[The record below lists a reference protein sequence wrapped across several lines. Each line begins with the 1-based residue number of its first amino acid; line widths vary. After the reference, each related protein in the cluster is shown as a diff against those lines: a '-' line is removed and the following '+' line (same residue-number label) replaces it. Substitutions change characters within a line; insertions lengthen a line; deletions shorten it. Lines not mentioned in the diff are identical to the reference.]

1 MNGPELYHH
10 GILGQKWG
18 VRRYQNDDGT
28 WTIAGKERRRVLRK
42 WDPRRFQNEDG
53 SLTEEGKAR
62 YMDAARRGKL
72 NYKKL
77 SNADLDMINNRFNK
91 ERLYKKNVEEAM
103 ASLPSVKLKNAL
115 LKVGEEA
122 AKSAL
127 DALSKGSGG
136 MGDMLKTAFT
146 IAPEKSKGGGG
157 SKGEKPKDEKP
168 KGMSSEETVPKE
180 EKKEVAKKVKKGKD
194 VSESVMEYIGGR
206 SVADISSNGFTLS
219 PVGSGYIMSPYG
231 SGWTSVWQNYD

>member
-1 MNGPELYHH
+1 
-10 GILGQKWG
+10 
-18 VRRYQNDDGT
+18 
-28 WTIAGKERRRVLRK
+28 
-42 WDPRRFQNEDG
+42 
-53 SLTEEGKAR
+53 
-62 YMDAARRGKL
+62 
-72 NYKKL
+72 
-77 SNADLDMINNRFNK
+77 
-91 ERLYKKNVEEAM
+91 M

-122 AKSAL
+122 AKGAL

-146 IAPEKSKGGGG
+146 VAPEKGKGSGG
-157 SKGEKPKDEKP
+157 SKGEQPKGEKP
-168 KGMSSEETVPKE
+168 KGTASEETTPKE

-194 VSESVMEYIGGR
+194 AAESVMEYIGGR

-231 SGWTSVWQNYD
+231 SGWTSGWQNYD

>member
-28 WTIAGKERRRVLRK
+28 WTIAGKERRRVMRK

-122 AKSAL
+122 IKDVMDAFSKS
-127 DALSKGSGG
+127 SGG
-136 MGDMLKTAFT
+136 IGDMLKTAFT
-146 IAPEKSKGGGG
+146 VSDDSGKGKGGGG
-157 SKGEKPKDEKP
+157 SKAEKP
-168 KGMSSEETVPKE
+168 KGEEPTGKSGEVKAKGTMEETVKN
-180 EKKEVAKKVKKGKD
+180 GKD
-194 VSESVMEYIGGR
+194 AVENVMESIGER
-206 SVADISSNGFTLS
+206 SVADVSSYGWLFGWENYAGTLPPS
-219 PVGSGYIMSPYG
+219 LM
-231 SGWTSVWQNYD
+231 

>member
-28 WTIAGKERRRVLRK
+28 WTTVGKERRRVMRK

-122 AKSAL
+122 AKGAL

-157 SKGEKPKDEKP
+157 SKGDKP
-168 KGMSSEETVPKE
+168 KGAEPKETASEETTPKE

-194 VSESVMEYIGGR
+194 AAENVMESIGER
-206 SVADISSNGFTLS
+206 SVADVSTYAWLFGLENYAGTL
-219 PVGSGYIMSPYG
+219 PPLLM
-231 SGWTSVWQNYD
+231 